1 MFSQILFLFLADTLH
16 TGLAVVYVYDAL
28 GVHFGA
34 TMIMRHVVL
43 MLKQHRHR
51 FIELSSGSYDR

>member
-1 MFSQILFLFLADTLH
+1 MSISKLMFSQILFLFLADTLH

-28 GVHFGA
+28 VVHFGA

-43 MLKQHRHR
+43 MLN
-51 FIELSSGSYDR
+51 